1 MDHPGWHRF
10 RCPPYWSCPVSVD
23 GSKRSGRLCFGVV
36 RADVSN
42 VTMASVS
49 VIEHLDVVEQ
59 IGTAFIS
66 RVITYTVRALSLE

>member
-10 RCPPYWSCPVSVD
+10 RCPLYRSCPVSVG
-23 GSKRSGRLCFGVV
+23 GSKRSGRLCFGFV

-66 RVITYTVRALSLE
+66 RAITYTVRPLSLE